1 MMAFL
6 CAVSLI
12 YRGPRIDDLWF
23 PFRGLLDWTRMFYIF
38 RFAVTEDK
46 ISPVLSVWG
55 LRFVYWERMKCVLIV
70 VCNFDWIRPC
80 LMKFYFRNLN
90 AFFFFCSFVFLA
102 AICEERESS
111 SLLLLYQ
118 QDHVQQKLSW
128 KYIALENI
136 KVYRLVYN
144 IL

>member
-1 MMAFL
+1 
-6 CAVSLI
+6 
-12 YRGPRIDDLWF
+12 
-23 PFRGLLDWTRMFYIF
+23 
-38 RFAVTEDK
+38 
-46 ISPVLSVWG
+46 
-55 LRFVYWERMKCVLIV
+55 
-70 VCNFDWIRPC
+70 
-80 LMKFYFRNLN
+80 MKFYFRNLN